1 METKGAS
8 LRYAVY
14 DTAAGDLT
22 IVVNDGQVVRI
33 LFGSFDPPGMRNEE
47 NPVLYDAIIQINQY
61 FFGQRKSFDLPLLL
75 EGSDFAKKIY
85 QYVLSIPYGETRTE
99 KDVLEAID
107 ARRSLGALREVLR
120 NNPLP
125 FLIPSHRVLR
135 GDNVKELPLGYDIQS
150 ILLEME
156 EGTGKRYRPG
166 KYLHP
171 SI

>member
-1 METKGAS
+1 MISELIDAS
-8 LRYAVY
+8 DARAQDILNEILERYQKKLEDAVNNM
-14 DTAAGDLT
+14 GD
-22 IVVNDGQVVRI
+22 IPAD
-33 LFGSFDPPGMRNEE
+33 
-47 NPVLYDAIIQINQY
+47 
-61 FFGQRKSFDLPLLL
+61 K
-75 EGSDFAKKIY
+75 KKIM
-85 QYVLSIPYGETRTE
+85 QDQKAL
-99 KDVLEAID
+99 LEAID